1 MYIPGVRRINNEYVS
16 FTQLLQ
22 TNKNT
27 KVQKLKQET
36 MRNKNIIK
44 SVVAIAVASLIGAH
58 TTVSAQSEINKRE
71 RILQVL
77 DQSRPNEYVPAA
89 FFLHFENKLGRKAVQ
104 DHKDFY
110 RSTNMDFVKV
120 FYEIAVPQ
128 IDIQSGKDWE
138 KVPVY
143 GEDFFEPQVAVIE
156 DLAREFKGEA
166 FILPTVYSPLALAHQ
181 TLGRGKDLKKL
192 ASENPKAFGQAIK
205 NLSLSIENYLRA
217 ARKRGADGFYVSSQ
231 GGDGNSLPEKIWKE
245 QVRQWDKHVS
255 EVANEIG
262 EINILHICDYG
273 TPFKNAEALYAFA
286 DYPASIINVPLNFSD
301 GSTLNLK
308 EAQKRFGRPIFGGLE
323 RLGVIANGSIEE
335 AKAAL
340 DKVLQN
346 AAPNFILGADCT
358 VPGTT
363 DWDKLRAVID
373 YAHNWRKTHK

>member
-1 MYIPGVRRINNEYVS
+1 M
-16 FTQLLQ
+16 
-22 TNKNT
+22 K
-27 KVQKLKQET
+27 KLVKTTLAVIALATLTSE
-36 MRNKNIIK
+36 
-44 SVVAIAVASLIGAH
+44 IAVAQQ
-58 TTVSAQSEINKRE
+58 TVASSKRE

-110 RSTNMDFVKV
+110 RATNMDFVKV

-128 IDIQSGKDWE
+128 VDINSGSDWE

-143 GEDFFEPQVAVIE
+143 GEEFFAPQVAVIA
-156 DLAREFKGEA
+156 DLAREFGNEA
-166 FILPTVYSPLALAHQ
+166 FVLPTVYSPLALAHQ
-181 TLGRGKDLKKL
+181 TLGRGKDFKKL
-192 ASENPKAFGQAIK
+192 IAENPKAFGKAIK

-217 ARKRGADGFYVSSQ
+217 ARKAGADGFYISTQ
-231 GGDGNSLPEKIWKE
+231 GGDGNSIPEKIWKE

-273 TPFKNAEALYAFA
+273 TPFKNAEALYDFA
-286 DYPASIINVPLNFSD
+286 DYPASIINVPLKFSD

-323 RLGVIANGSIEE
+323 RLGVITKGSIEE
-335 AKAAL
+335 AKAEV
-340 DKVLQN
+340 DKVLEN
-346 AAPNFILGADCT
+346 ASPNFILGADCT

-363 DWDKLRAVID
+363 DWENLRAIID
-373 YAHNWRKTHK
+373 YAHTWRQTHKK

>member
-1 MYIPGVRRINNEYVS
+1 MK
-16 FTQLLQ
+16 
-22 TNKNT
+22 KNYA
-27 KVQKLKQET
+27 K
-36 MRNKNIIK
+36 I
-44 SVVAIAVASLIGAH
+44 IAVALLAAAGIQEVA
-58 TTVSAQSEINKRE
+58 AQQQVANNRRE

-110 RSTNMDFVKV
+110 RATDMDFVKV

-128 IDIQSGKDWE
+128 IDIKSGKDWE

-143 GEDFFEPQVAVIE
+143 GEDFFEPQIAVIE

-166 FILPTVYSPLALAHQ
+166 FILPTVYSPLALAGQ
-181 TLGRGKDLKKL
+181 TLGKRGEDLKKL
-192 ASENPKAFGQAIK
+192 AEQDPVAFGKAIK

-231 GGDGNSLPEKIWKE
+231 GGDGNLLSAKIWNE
-245 QVRQWDKHVS
+245 QVRQWDKHVA

-273 TPFKNAEALYAFA
+273 APFKNAEALYAFA

-301 GSTLNLK
+301 GSVLDLK

-323 RLGVIANGSIEE
+323 RLGVIATGTVEE
-335 AKAAL
+335 AKKAV
-340 DKVLQN
+340 DKVLEK
-346 AAPNFILGADCT
+346 APQNFILGADCT
-358 VPGTT
+358 VPGET
-363 DWDKLRAVID
+363 DWEKLRAVID
-373 YAHNWRKTHK
+373 YAHTWRLTHK

>member
-1 MYIPGVRRINNEYVS
+1 MKKNFVS
-16 FTQLLQ
+16 
-22 TNKNT
+22 
-27 KVQKLKQET
+27 
-36 MRNKNIIK
+36 II
-44 SVVAIAVASLIGAH
+44 AIALLSAAGVES
-58 TTVSAQSEINKRE
+58 VSAQSQVANNKRE

-89 FFLHFENKLGRKAVQ
+89 FFLHFQNKLGHKAVQ

-110 RSTNMDFVKV
+110 RATGMDFVKV
-120 FYEIAVPQ
+120 FYEIAVPKV
-128 IDIQSGKDWE
+128 DIQTGKDWE

-143 GEDFFEPQVAVIE
+143 GEDFFEPQIAVIE

-181 TLGRGKDLKKL
+181 TLGRGNHQNFKKL
-192 ASENPKAFGQAIK
+192 VEENPAAFGKAIK

-231 GGDGNSLPEKIWKE
+231 GGDGNTLSPEIWNKY
-245 QVRQWDKHVS
+245 VRQWDKHVS

-262 EINILHICDYG
+262 EINILHICDFG

-286 DYPASIINVPLNFSD
+286 DYPASIINVPLKFSD

-308 EAQKRFGRPIFGGLE
+308 EAQQRFGRPIFGGLE
-323 RLGVIANGSIEE
+323 RLGVIAKGSVEE
-335 AKAAL
+335 AKAAV
-340 DKVLQN
+340 DEVLKN
-346 AAPNFILGADCT
+346 ASPNFILGADCT
-358 VPGTT
+358 VPGDT

-373 YAHNWRKTHK
+373 YAHTWRQTHQK

>member
-1 MYIPGVRRINNEYVS
+1 M
-16 FTQLLQ
+16 
-22 TNKNT
+22 K
-27 KVQKLKQET
+27 KLVKTTLAVIALATLTSE
-36 MRNKNIIK
+36 
-44 SVVAIAVASLIGAH
+44 IAVAQQ
-58 TTVSAQSEINKRE
+58 TVASSKRE

-110 RSTNMDFVKV
+110 RATNMDFVKV
-120 FYEIAVPQ
+120 FYEIAVPKV
-128 IDIQSGKDWE
+128 DINSGSDWE

-143 GEDFFEPQVAVIE
+143 GEDFFAPQVAVIA
-156 DLAREFKGEA
+156 DLAREFGNEA
-166 FILPTVYSPLALAHQ
+166 FVLPTVYSPLALAHQ
-181 TLGRGKDLKKL
+181 TLGRGKDFKKL
-192 ASENPKAFGQAIK
+192 IAENPKAFGKAIK

-217 ARKRGADGFYVSSQ
+217 ARKAGADGFYISTQ
-231 GGDGNSLPEKIWKE
+231 GGDGNSIPEKIWKE

-273 TPFKNAEALYAFA
+273 TPFKNAEALYGFA
-286 DYPASIINVPLNFSD
+286 DYPASIINVPLKFSD

-323 RLGVIANGSIEE
+323 RLGVITKGSIEE
-335 AKAAL
+335 AKAEV
-340 DKVLQN
+340 DKVLEN
-346 AAPNFILGADCT
+346 ASPNFILGADCT

-363 DWDKLRAVID
+363 DWENLRAIID
-373 YAHNWRKTHK
+373 YAHTWRQTHKK

>member
-1 MYIPGVRRINNEYVS
+1 M
-16 FTQLLQ
+16 
-22 TNKNT
+22 K
-27 KVQKLKQET
+27 KLVKTTLAVIALATLTSE
-36 MRNKNIIK
+36 
-44 SVVAIAVASLIGAH
+44 IAVAQQ
-58 TTVSAQSEINKRE
+58 TVASSKRE

-110 RSTNMDFVKV
+110 RATNMDFVKV
-120 FYEIAVPQ
+120 FYEIAVPKV
-128 IDIQSGKDWE
+128 DINSGSDWE

-143 GEDFFEPQVAVIE
+143 GEEFFAPQVAVIA
-156 DLAREFKGEA
+156 DLAREFGNEA
-166 FILPTVYSPLALAHQ
+166 FVLPTVYSPLALAHQ
-181 TLGRGKDLKKL
+181 TLGRGKDFKKL
-192 ASENPKAFGQAIK
+192 ITENPKAFGKAIK

-217 ARKRGADGFYVSSQ
+217 ARKAGADGFYISTQ
-231 GGDGNSLPEKIWKE
+231 GGDGNSIPEKIWKE

-273 TPFKNAEALYAFA
+273 TPFKNAEALYDFA
-286 DYPASIINVPLNFSD
+286 DYPASIINVPLKFSD

-323 RLGVIANGSIEE
+323 RLGVITKGSIEE
-335 AKAAL
+335 AKAEV
-340 DKVLQN
+340 DKVLEN
-346 AAPNFILGADCT
+346 ASPNFILGADCT

-363 DWDKLRAVID
+363 DWENLRAIID
-373 YAHNWRKTHK
+373 YAHTWRQTHKK

>member
-1 MYIPGVRRINNEYVS
+1 MKKNFVS
-16 FTQLLQ
+16 
-22 TNKNT
+22 
-27 KVQKLKQET
+27 
-36 MRNKNIIK
+36 II
-44 SVVAIAVASLIGAH
+44 AIALLSVAGVES
-58 TTVSAQSEINKRE
+58 VSAQSQVANNKRE

-89 FFLHFENKLGRKAVQ
+89 FFLHFQNKLGHKAVQ

-110 RSTNMDFVKV
+110 RATGMDFVKV
-120 FYEIAVPQ
+120 FYEIAVPKV
-128 IDIQSGKDWE
+128 DIQTGKDWE

-143 GEDFFEPQVAVIE
+143 GEDFFEPQIAVIE

-181 TLGRGKDLKKL
+181 TLGRGNHQNFKKL
-192 ASENPKAFGQAIK
+192 VEENPAAFGKAIK

-231 GGDGNSLPEKIWKE
+231 GGDGNTLSPEIWNKY
-245 QVRQWDKHVS
+245 VRQWDKHVS

-262 EINILHICDYG
+262 EINILHICDFG

-286 DYPASIINVPLNFSD
+286 DYPASIINVPLKFSD

-308 EAQKRFGRPIFGGLE
+308 EAQQRFGRPIFGGLE
-323 RLGVIANGSIEE
+323 RLSVIAKGSVEE
-335 AKAAL
+335 AKAAV
-340 DKVLQN
+340 DEVLKN
-346 AAPNFILGADCT
+346 ASPNFILGADCT
-358 VPGTT
+358 VPGDT

-373 YAHNWRKTHK
+373 YAHTWRQTHQK

>member
-1 MYIPGVRRINNEYVS
+1 MIM
-16 FTQLLQ
+16 
-22 TNKNT
+22 K
-27 KVQKLKQET
+27 KVQIRILAMT
-36 MRNKNIIK
+36 L
-44 SVVAIAVASLIGAH
+44 LIVSGVQ
-58 TTVSAQSEINKRE
+58 TVSAQSPVADSKRE

-110 RSTNMDFVKV
+110 RATNMDFVKV
-120 FYEIAVPQ
+120 FYEIAVPK
-128 IDIQSGKDWE
+128 IDIKSGKDWE

-166 FILPTVYSPLALAHQ
+166 FILPTVYSPLALAGQ
-181 TLGRGKDLKKL
+181 TLGFENRKNFKKL
-192 ASENPKAFGQAIK
+192 VEENPTAFGKAIK

-217 ARKRGADGFYVSSQ
+217 ARKHGADGFYVSSQ
-231 GGDGNSLPEKIWKE
+231 GGDGNSLSPEVWNKY
-245 QVRQWDKHVS
+245 VRQWDKHVS
-255 EVANEIG
+255 EVAVEIG

-301 GSTLNLK
+301 GTTLNLK

-323 RLGVIANGSIEE
+323 RLGVIAKGSVEE
-335 AKAAL
+335 AKAAVDEL
-340 DKVLQN
+340 LKN
-346 AAPNFILGADCT
+346 ASPNFILGADCT
-358 VPGTT
+358 VPGDT

-373 YAHNWRKTHK
+373 YAHTWRQTHK

>member
-1 MYIPGVRRINNEYVS
+1 M
-16 FTQLLQ
+16 
-22 TNKNT
+22 K
-27 KVQKLKQET
+27 KLVKTTLAVIALATLTSE
-36 MRNKNIIK
+36 
-44 SVVAIAVASLIGAH
+44 IAVAQQ
-58 TTVSAQSEINKRE
+58 TVASSKRE

-110 RSTNMDFVKV
+110 RATNMDFVKV
-120 FYEIAVPQ
+120 FYEIAVPKV
-128 IDIQSGKDWE
+128 DINSGSDWE

-143 GEDFFEPQVAVIE
+143 GEEFFAPQVAVIA
-156 DLAREFKGEA
+156 DLAREFGNEA
-166 FILPTVYSPLALAHQ
+166 FVLPTVYSPLALAHQ
-181 TLGRGKDLKKL
+181 TLGRGKDFKKL
-192 ASENPKAFGQAIK
+192 IAENPKAFGKAIK

-217 ARKRGADGFYVSSQ
+217 ARKAGADGFYISTQ
-231 GGDGNSLPEKIWKE
+231 GGDGNSIPEKIWKE

-273 TPFKNAEALYAFA
+273 TPFKNAEALYGFA
-286 DYPASIINVPLNFSD
+286 DYPASIINVPLKFSD

-323 RLGVIANGSIEE
+323 RLGVITKGSIEE
-335 AKAAL
+335 AKAEV
-340 DKVLQN
+340 DKVLEN
-346 AAPNFILGADCT
+346 ASPNFILGADCT

-363 DWDKLRAVID
+363 DWENLRAIID
-373 YAHNWRKTHK
+373 YAHTWRQTHKK

>member
-1 MYIPGVRRINNEYVS
+1 MK
-16 FTQLLQ
+16 
-22 TNKNT
+22 KNFVKT
-27 KVQKLKQET
+27 
-36 MRNKNIIK
+36 
-44 SVVAIAVASLIGAH
+44 IAVALLA
-58 TTVSAQSEINKRE
+58 TTGIQTVAAQQQVANNRRE

-110 RSTNMDFVKV
+110 HATNMDFVKV
-120 FYEIAVPQ
+120 FYEIAVPV
-128 IDIQSGKDWE
+128 IDIKTGKDWE

-156 DLAREFKGEA
+156 DLAREFGKEA

-181 TLGRGKDLKKL
+181 TLGRDKDLKKL
-192 ASENPKAFGQAIK
+192 AEENPVAFGKAIK

-231 GGDGNSLPEKIWKE
+231 GGDGNSLSEKIWKE

-323 RLGVIANGSIEE
+323 RLGVIATGTVED
-335 AKAAL
+335 AKKAV
-340 DKVLQN
+340 DKVLEN
-346 AAPNFILGADCT
+346 APQNFILGADCT
-358 VPGTT
+358 VPGET
-363 DWDKLRAVID
+363 DWEKLRAVID
-373 YAHNWRKTHK
+373 YAHTWRQTHK

>member
-1 MYIPGVRRINNEYVS
+1 M
-16 FTQLLQ
+16 
-22 TNKNT
+22 K
-27 KVQKLKQET
+27 KLVKTTLAVIALATLTSE
-36 MRNKNIIK
+36 
-44 SVVAIAVASLIGAH
+44 IAVAQQ
-58 TTVSAQSEINKRE
+58 TVASSKRE

-110 RSTNMDFVKV
+110 RATNMDFVKV

-128 IDIQSGKDWE
+128 VDINSGSDWE

-143 GEDFFEPQVAVIE
+143 GEEFFAPQVAVIA
-156 DLAREFKGEA
+156 DLAREFGNEA
-166 FILPTVYSPLALAHQ
+166 FVLPTVYSPLALAHQ
-181 TLGRGKDLKKL
+181 TLGRGKDFKKL
-192 ASENPKAFGQAIK
+192 IAENPKAFGKAIK

-217 ARKRGADGFYVSSQ
+217 ARKAGADGFYISTQ
-231 GGDGNSLPEKIWKE
+231 GGDGNSIPEKIWKE

-273 TPFKNAEALYAFA
+273 TPFKNAEALYGFA
-286 DYPASIINVPLNFSD
+286 DYPASIINVPLKFSD
-301 GSTLNLK
+301 GSILNLK

-335 AKAAL
+335 AKAEV
-340 DKVLQN
+340 DKVLEN
-346 AAPNFILGADCT
+346 ASPNFILGADCT

-363 DWDKLRAVID
+363 DWENLRAIID
-373 YAHNWRKTHK
+373 YAHTWRQTHNK

>member
-1 MYIPGVRRINNEYVS
+1 MK
-16 FTQLLQ
+16 QL
-22 TNKNT
+22 
-27 KVQKLKQET
+27 V
-36 MRNKNIIK
+36 K
-44 SVVAIAVASLIGAH
+44 STLAVVALATFTSQA
-58 TTVSAQSEINKRE
+58 VSAQSQTSKVNSRE

-77 DQSRPNEYVPAA
+77 DQSRPNDYVPAA

-110 RSTNMDFVKV
+110 RATNMDFVKV
-120 FYEIAVPQ
+120 FYEIAVPH
-128 IDIQSGKDWE
+128 IDIESGKDWA

-143 GEDFFEPQVAVIE
+143 GEDFFAPQVAVIE
-156 DLAREFKGEA
+156 DLAREFGGEA

-192 ASENPKAFGQAIK
+192 AEEDPKAFGQAIK
-205 NLSLSIENYLRA
+205 NLSLSIENYLRS
-217 ARKRGADGFYVSSQ
+217 ARKHGADGFYVSSQ
-231 GGDGNSLPEKIWKE
+231 GGDGNSLSPKIWQE

-262 EINILHICDYG
+262 IINILHICDYG

-301 GSTLNLK
+301 GSSLDLK

-335 AKAAL
+335 AKAAV
-340 DKVLQN
+340 DKVLEN
-346 AAPNFILGADCT
+346 ASPNFILGADCT
-358 VPGTT
+358 VPGDT
-363 DWDKLRAVID
+363 DWEKLRAVID
-373 YAHNWRKTHK
+373 YAHTWRQTHKK

>member
-1 MYIPGVRRINNEYVS
+1 MKKNFVS
-16 FTQLLQ
+16 
-22 TNKNT
+22 
-27 KVQKLKQET
+27 
-36 MRNKNIIK
+36 II
-44 SVVAIAVASLIGAH
+44 AIALLSVAGVES
-58 TTVSAQSEINKRE
+58 VSAQSQVANNKRE

-89 FFLHFENKLGRKAVQ
+89 FFLHCQNKLGHKAVQ

-110 RSTNMDFVKV
+110 RATGMDFVKV
-120 FYEIAVPQ
+120 FYEIAVPKV
-128 IDIQSGKDWE
+128 DIQTGKDWE

-143 GEDFFEPQVAVIE
+143 GEDFFEPQIAVIE

-181 TLGRGKDLKKL
+181 TLGRGNHQNFKKL
-192 ASENPKAFGQAIK
+192 VEENPAAFGKAIK

-231 GGDGNSLPEKIWKE
+231 GGDGNTLSPEIWNKY
-245 QVRQWDKHVS
+245 VRQWDKHVS

-262 EINILHICDYG
+262 EINILHICDFG

-286 DYPASIINVPLNFSD
+286 DYPASIINVPLKFSD

-308 EAQKRFGRPIFGGLE
+308 EAQQRFGRPIFGGLE
-323 RLGVIANGSIEE
+323 RLGVIAKGSVEE
-335 AKAAL
+335 AKAAV
-340 DKVLQN
+340 DEVLKN
-346 AAPNFILGADCT
+346 ASPNFILGADCT
-358 VPGTT
+358 VPGDT

-373 YAHNWRKTHK
+373 YAHTWRQTHQK

>member
-1 MYIPGVRRINNEYVS
+1 MKKINV
-16 FTQLLQ
+16 
-22 TNKNT
+22 K
-27 KVQKLKQET
+27 
-36 MRNKNIIK
+36 
-44 SVVAIAVASLIGAH
+44 AIALALMVAAGIQQVA
-58 TTVSAQSEINKRE
+58 AQSESTANSKRE

-110 RSTNMDFVKV
+110 RATNMDFVKV

-128 IDIQSGKDWE
+128 VDIQSGKDWE

-181 TLGRGKDLKKL
+181 TLGRANGKNFRKL
-192 ASENPKAFGQAIK
+192 VEENPKAFGKAIK

-231 GGDGNSLPEKIWKE
+231 GGDGNSLPEKIWNE

-301 GSTLNLK
+301 GTTLNLK

-335 AKAAL
+335 AKAAV

>member
-1 MYIPGVRRINNEYVS
+1 MKKNFVS
-16 FTQLLQ
+16 
-22 TNKNT
+22 
-27 KVQKLKQET
+27 
-36 MRNKNIIK
+36 II
-44 SVVAIAVASLIGAH
+44 AIALLSAAGVQTI
-58 TTVSAQSEINKRE
+58 SAQSQVANSKRE

-77 DQSRPNEYVPAA
+77 DQSRSNEYVPAA

-110 RSTNMDFVKV
+110 RATNMDFVKV
-120 FYEIAVPQ
+120 FYEIAVPKV
-128 IDIQSGKDWE
+128 DIQSGKDWE

-166 FILPTVYSPLALAHQ
+166 FILPTVYSPLALAGQ
-181 TLGRGKDLKKL
+181 TLGFENRKNFKKL
-192 ASENPKAFGQAIK
+192 VEENPAAFGKAIK
-205 NLSLSIENYLRA
+205 NLSLSIENYLRV

-231 GGDGNSLPEKIWKE
+231 GGDGNSLSPEIWNKY
-245 QVRQWDKHVS
+245 VRQWDKHVS
-255 EVANEIG
+255 EVAAEIG

-286 DYPASIINVPLNFSD
+286 DYPASIINVPLKFSD

-308 EAQKRFGRPIFGGLE
+308 EAQQRFGRPIFGGLE
-323 RLGVIANGSIEE
+323 RLGVIATGTIEE
-335 AKAAL
+335 AKAAV
-340 DKVLQN
+340 DEVLKN
-346 AAPNFILGADCT
+346 ASPNFILGADCT

-373 YAHNWRKTHK
+373 YAHTWRQTHK